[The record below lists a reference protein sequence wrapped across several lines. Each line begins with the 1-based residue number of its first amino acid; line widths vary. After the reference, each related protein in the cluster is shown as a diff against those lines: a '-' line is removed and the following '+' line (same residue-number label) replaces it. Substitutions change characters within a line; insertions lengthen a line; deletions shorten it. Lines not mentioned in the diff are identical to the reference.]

1 MLKRIIPILLI
12 ENQELIKTTQF
23 KNPVYIG
30 DLLNSVK
37 IYNELQVDELCILDK
52 SARNNGINYKMI
64 SEFVDESF
72 SPISYGGSIHN
83 LEQIEKILRLGIEK
97 VILNSSLMDVPF
109 VERAIAKFGSS
120 TISACID
127 YRVISGNRYFT
138 SENGTNQSKIEA
150 LEMLKKYADLGVG
163 EFLLQSIDGDGTYNG
178 YDLEFLE
185 ETTKIVKNPI
195 VIAGGC
201 KDLNDVMSALNK
213 GASGAACGSLFVYY
227 TDSRGILINYPST
240 EEFDSIGIK
249 R

>member
-1 MLKRIIPILLI
+1 
-12 ENQELIKTTQF
+12 
-23 KNPVYIG
+23 
-30 DLLNSVK
+30 
-37 IYNELQVDELCILDK
+37 
-52 SARNNGINYKMI
+52 
-64 SEFVDESF
+64 
-72 SPISYGGSIHN
+72 
-83 LEQIEKILRLGIEK
+83 
-97 VILNSSLMDVPF
+97 
-109 VERAIAKFGSS
+109 
-120 TISACID
+120 
-127 YRVISGNRYFT
+127 
-138 SENGTNQSKIEA
+138 
-150 LEMLKKYADLGVG
+150 MLKKYADLGVG